1 MTEEKPATDRRI
13 ERARVALSKE
23 HYTERLWHSDFVKAL
38 IARID
43 TERTARLAAEARVK
57 ALEDALKEAADS
69 LQGCH
74 EALAKEFP
82 APKFGQNSVAL
93 IKEWEANARA
103 ALKEPANG

>member
-13 ERARVALSKE
+13 EIARVALSKE

-43 TERTARLAAEARVK
+43 TERTARLAAEARAK
-57 ALEDALKEAADS
+57 MLEEAARSMIAAFD
-69 LQGCH
+69 GYTNKPIDDGYWR
-74 EALAKEFP
+74 ALYDAKL
-82 APKFGQNSVAL
+82 AL
-93 IKEWEANARA
+93 IA

>member
-57 ALEDALKEAADS
+57 VLEDALRVIAKAELYDPTTGIIDADVLAICQQEA
-69 LQGCH
+69 
-74 EALAKEFP
+74 
-82 APKFGQNSVAL
+82 
-93 IKEWEANARA
+93 RTT
-103 ALKEPANG
+103 LKEPANG

>member
-43 TERTARLAAEARVK
+43 TERTVRLAAEARVGV
-57 ALEDALKEAADS
+57 LT
-69 LQGCH
+69 
-74 EALAKEFP
+74 EALRAFIAAHDFAGAESWDCTGETRQRFEHAASAAKLLLE
-82 APKFGQNSVAL
+82 
-93 IKEWEANARA
+93 
-103 ALKEPANG
+103 EPANG

>member
-43 TERTARLAAEARVK
+43 TERAARLAAEARAK
-57 ALEDALKEAADS
+57 MLEEAARSMIAAFD
-69 LQGCH
+69 GYTN
-74 EALAKEFP
+74 K
-82 APKFGQNSVAL
+82 PKD
-93 IKEWEANARA
+93 K
-103 ALKEPANG
+103 P